1 MRMIAAQAST
11 HSFAVLS
18 GLVGLWVLWSSAKN
32 WAQPSQVMMFDA
44 ATKTIIKTQLE
55 SGLICRWIFHDGDER
70 IWMWLVWRT
79 FEDRGDRCQD

>member
-1 MRMIAAQAST
+1 MIAAQAST

-55 SGLICRWIFHDGDER
+55 SG
-70 IWMWLVWRT
+70 
-79 FEDRGDRCQD
+79 